1 MAPASWRPV
10 SAPRPWRRP
19 VRGACLDLAKRES
32 RTRTGRPA
40 GRNGGAHCPPTR
52 WLGRSRPGRW
62 LDRHGDGR
70 FDPASWGQ
78 DAPPSPPRPGSA
90 TPATPIARSER
101 KRSDACCSWP
111 RGGRSEAR
119 ASISRSENLGPVPAA
134 QRDGTVERVAPQR
147 AGLVAAG
154 LVAGSIA
161 TAMADSIQRLGGKP
175 RHLRPTPDRGRRPQL
190 HSANGLGDG
199 GYTLARSFAY
209 SAASLGIGRPAAC
222 ARRRGSPQIG
232 SISSSRPAR

>member
-101 KRSDACCSWP
+101 KRSDAWCSWP
-111 RGGRSEAR
+111 RRGRSEGAC
-119 ASISRSENLGPVPAA
+119 LGF
-134 QRDGTVERVAPQR
+134 RVARISDTYRPPSRAERWSVLPSTRWLEGRSTQR
-147 AGLVAAG
+147 VRDNAFHLPPASRLPARS
-154 LVAGSIA
+154 AGSA
-161 TAMADSIQRLGGKP
+161 
-175 RHLRPTPDRGRRPQL
+175 RGISNL
-190 HSANGLGDG
+190 K
-199 GYTLARSFAY
+199 F
-209 SAASLGIGRPAAC
+209 
-222 ARRRGSPQIG
+222 QI
-232 SISSSRPAR
+232 